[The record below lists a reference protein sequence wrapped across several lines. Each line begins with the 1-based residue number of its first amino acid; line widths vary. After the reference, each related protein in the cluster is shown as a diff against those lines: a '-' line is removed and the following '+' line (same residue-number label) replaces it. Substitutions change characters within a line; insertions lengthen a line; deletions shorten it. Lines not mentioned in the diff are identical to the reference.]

1 MTNELITV
9 ENQEISAT
17 FIGEIPRSD
26 EASILIYK
34 NENGFFHKLENAEE
48 AFSLSNEMLIDLAV
62 DHLQHQPIENE
73 LLYKTLVQACIDD
86 QSRVGKNFPY
96 FRALE
101 NLPSHAKFA
110 FIVINDVGFWPKG
123 VINPIYHC
131 IAVTDYVERDFG
143 CLYLT
148 NDEQNIVYSPY
159 NKKFNWFQARDF
171 FGLHGGNMTNKSLE
185 HDENKDKIKEA
196 ISELNIDV
204 DDWL

>member
-26 EASILIYK
+26 EPSILIYK
-34 NENGFFHKLENAEE
+34 NENGFFQQLEDAEE
-48 AFSLSNEMLIDLAV
+48 AFNLSNEMLIDLAV
-62 DHLQHQPIENE
+62 DHLQYQPIENE

-86 QSRVGKNFPY
+86 QSRVGADFPY

-110 FIVINDVGFWPKG
+110 FIVINDGILPRG
-123 VINPIYHC
+123 VTTPIYHC
-131 IAVTDYVERDFG
+131 IAVTDFVERDFG

-159 NKKFNWFQARDF
+159 NKEFNWFQARYF
-171 FGLHGGNMTNKSLE
+171 FGLNGGNITNKSLE
-185 HDENKDKIKEA
+185 FEKNKDKIKEA
-196 ISELNIDV
+196 IAELNIDV